1 MSERPFIRCG
11 SVRGGIRRSGSPA
24 GFTLIELMI
33 AMLLGLIVIAGVVSV
48 FLAGQQTYRTNQA
61 LGDVQDGSRIAFEI
75 MANDIRHAGLLGCSN
90 NGQVAN
96 VLNNGPGMG
105 GTAWWANWGNALRGY
120 GAGSATPDPQLTVGT
135 ATGQQLAGTDSLML
149 LSAADSGLSI
159 ASNNQAGA
167 QFTLNQTSTDMKV
180 GDVMIVCDPHHAAI
194 FKVTSYTPSSKT
206 LNYAYKSDTTGN
218 CSTGLGFPSVCTPA
232 GNAYTFGANSPIVKL
247 AASDWYIG
255 NNGLAGGRSLYRLE
269 ISTSDGTAA
278 AQEMVRDVT
287 AMNIKYH
294 QSPQAKFVP
303 VNEVTD
309 WSKVDA
315 AQVTLTVQSTDKRV
329 GTDAK
334 SIQRIFAVT
343 STARN
348 RVN

>member
-1 MSERPFIRCG
+1 MRP
-11 SVRGGIRRSGSPA
+11 PT

-61 LGDVQDGSRIAFEI
+61 LGDVQDGTRIAFEM
-75 MANDIRHAGLLGCSN
+75 MANDIREAGLLGCSN

-105 GTAWWANWGNALRGY
+105 GTDWWANWGNALRGY
-120 GAGSATPDPQLTVGT
+120 GLGSTTADPQLKTGT
-135 ATGQQLAGTDSLML
+135 AAGQQFAGTDSLML

-159 ASNNQAGA
+159 ASNNQAAA
-167 QFTLNQTSTDMKV
+167 QFTLNEASADMKV

-194 FKVTSYTPSSKT
+194 FKITGYTPSSKT
-206 LNYAYKSDTTGN
+206 LDYAYKSDATGN
-218 CSTGLGFPSVCTPA
+218 CSTGLGFPSVCTPV

-247 AASDWYIG
+247 AASDWYVG
-255 NNGLAGGRSLYRLE
+255 RNPDGGSSLYRME
-269 ISTSDGTAA
+269 IATGDGTST
-278 AQEMVRDVT
+278 AQEMVRDVA

-294 QSPQAKFVP
+294 QSLQPDFVLAKDVS
-303 VNEVTD
+303 D

-315 AQVTLTVQSTDKRV
+315 TQVSLTVQSTDKRA

-334 SIQRIFAVT
+334 PIQRIFTVT
-343 STARN
+343 STVRN